1 MNLQLKEKESTTFKG
16 HYKFTLKD
24 INTGEEQVFE
34 YDNLIPT
41 VGRTLIANNLT
52 AAVPDNSIR
61 LNKAALGTGTNAP
74 ANGDTQ
80 LQTET
85 YRNDLAS
92 RTNADNVAYVT
103 AFFNATEV
111 TGTFR
116 EAGIFANGGSGAN
129 TGVLFSRVAINITKS
144 NTQTLTLDSTFT
156 IS

>member
-1 MNLQLKEKESTTFKG
+1 MISENTSLKG

-24 INTGEEQVFE
+24 IHTGQVQVFE
-34 YDNLIPT
+34 YENIIPT
-41 VGRTLIANNLT
+41 SGRTNIANHLT
-52 AAVPDNSIR
+52 AAVPTNALR

-74 ANGDTQ
+74 ANSDTQ

-92 RTNADNVAYVT
+92 RTNNANIAYVT
-103 AFFNATEV
+103 AFFTATEV

-116 EAGIFANGGSGAN
+116 EAGIFSDGTASAN

-144 NTQTLTLDSTFT
+144 NSQTLTLDWTLT
-156 IS
+156 VN

>member
-1 MNLQLKEKESTTFKG
+1 MNLKEAASLKG
-16 HYKFTLKD
+16 HYTFTLRD
-24 INTGEEQVFE
+24 IYSGEEQVFE
-34 YDNLIPT
+34 YDNIIPT
-41 VGRTLIANNLT
+41 SGRTLIANNLT
-52 AAVPDNSIR
+52 AAVPDNAIR
-61 LNKAALGTGTNAP
+61 LNKTALGTGTNPP
-74 ANGDTQ
+74 ANTDTQ
-80 LQTET
+80 LQTEV

-92 RTNADNVAYVT
+92 RTNSNNIAYVT

-144 NTQTLTLDSTFT
+144 NTQTLTLDWTLT